1 MTNSDYLTVQIGNKL
16 KAIRKENGWKL
27 GELAVK
33 SGMSMAMISKIE
45 NGRIIPTLPSLIQL
59 IQAFNLNISDF
70 FSDLKS
76 NSEFKGYILRKKK
89 EYTAISKEEEEST
102 GYEYQMILNYPM
114 DKSSMEISL
123 LTLKSNAQRTRVS
136 TSGFEYIFLIKGSIR
151 YELGPEIL
159 LLEEGDSL
167 FFDGNIPH
175 VPRNDTNADAVMLVL
190 YFITMN

>member
-1 MTNSDYLTVQIGNKL
+1 MSNSDYLTVQIGNKL

-27 GELAVK
+27 GDLAAK

-59 IQAFNLNISDF
+59 IQAFNLNISEF

-76 NSEFKGYILRKKK
+76 DNEFKGYIFRKKK
-89 EYTAISKEEEEST
+89 EYTAVIKEEESA
-102 GYEYQMILNYPM
+102 GFEYQMILNYPIE
-114 DKSSMEISL
+114 KSSMEISL
-123 LTLKSNAQRTRVS
+123 LTLESNAKRARVS
-136 TSGFEYIFLIKGSIR
+136 TSGFEYLFLLKGNIK
-151 YELGPEIL
+151 YELGSETL

-175 VPRNDTNADAVMLVL
+175 VPRNETNTDAVMLVL